1 MRTNIVLD
9 PALIARAMK
18 KAGATTMRETID
30 IALREYVS
38 KPDYDALLKLSGI
51 GAIDP
56 DYDPKAGDQPAMK
69 VAEATATYRSGK
81 PVRRRPTR
89 R

>member
-9 PALIARAMK
+9 PTLIARAMK

-38 KPDYDALLKLSGI
+38 KPDYDALLKLSGM

-56 DYDPKAGDQPAMK
+56 DYDPKAGDQLA
-69 VAEATATYRSGK
+69 VQVSEATATYRSGK
-81 PVRRRPTR
+81 PVRPRRTR

>member
-9 PALIARAMK
+9 PDLIARAMK
-18 KAGATTMRETID
+18 KAGSTTMRETID

-38 KPDYDALLKLSGI
+38 KPDYDALLKLAGS

-56 DYDPKAGDQPAMK
+56 AYDPKAGDRP
-69 VAEATATYRSGK
+69 ATAVADAAGAYRARK
-81 PVRRRPTR
+81 PVRKRPAR
-89 R
+89 Q

>member
-9 PALIARAMK
+9 QKLIARAMK
-18 KAGATTMRETID
+18 KAGSTTMRETID

-38 KPDYDALLKLSGI
+38 KPDYAALLKLGGS

-56 DYDPKAGDQPAMK
+56 DYDPKAVDRPGTH
-69 VAEATATYRSGK
+69 VAEAAGTYRTSK
-81 PVRRRPTR
+81 PVRRRPAR

>member
-9 PALIARAMK
+9 KKLIARAMK
-18 KAGATTMRETID
+18 KAGSTTMRETID

-38 KPDYDALLKLSGI
+38 KPDYEALLKLRGI
-51 GAIDP
+51 GAIAS
-56 DYDPKAGDQPAMK
+56 DYDPKAGDRPVVQ
-69 VAEATATYRSGK
+69 VAEAATAYRAGK
-81 PVRRRPTR
+81 PVRRRPAR

>member
-9 PALIARAMK
+9 PTLIARAMK

-38 KPDYDALLKLSGI
+38 KPDYDVLLKLSGM

-56 DYDPKAGDQPAMK
+56 DYDPKVGDPLAVQ
-69 VAEATATYRSGK
+69 VSEATATNRSGK